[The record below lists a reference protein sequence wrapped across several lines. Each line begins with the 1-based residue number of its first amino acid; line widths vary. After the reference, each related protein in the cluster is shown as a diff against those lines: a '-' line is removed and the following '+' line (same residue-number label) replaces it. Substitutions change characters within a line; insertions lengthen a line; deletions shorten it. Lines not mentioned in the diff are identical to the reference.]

1 MKYWM
6 RAHAALSAGR
16 AATWEAHV
24 NGDSNPPPIH
34 PGELE
39 LVESTL
45 KLCLECAGMLK
56 ALSKTQPKSRVSKVF
71 TKAVKIIRS
80 DDETPPE
87 EMN

>member
-1 MKYWM
+1 MKHWM

-24 NGDSNPPPIH
+24 NGDPDTPPIH
-34 PGELE
+34 PGEVE

-56 ALSKTQPKSRVSKVF
+56 ALTNAKPSLASKVF
-71 TKAVKIIRS
+71 KVFKS
-80 DDETPPE
+80 DDESPPG